1 MNRSLIIEDISSA
14 NGEAS
19 LVRKAYDESS
29 WEEYAKCSHAF
40 FPGCQLTAS
49 DPDSVMAAYQE
60 LLYIH
65 PDTALFMQCCGF
77 AAEKAGDAGMAADI
91 VSSIR
96 DKWLALGS
104 PTVITACTSCR
115 SWFAEK
121 LPEIPVT
128 TLYDH
133 FIKHDIPCSEEELD
147 AIKSLGEDTDN
158 IIENIFTDVV
168 DEASENIIAINF
180 QKELNAGTLEER
192 KENRLALKEQLL
204 EFFWNE

>member
-1 MNRSLIIEDISSA
+1 MNVSLILKDISSA
-14 NGEAS
+14 NSEAS

-40 FPGCQLTAS
+40 FPGCQLTAA

-60 LLYIH
+60 LLYVH

-77 AAEKAGDAGMAADI
+77 AAEKAGDAGMTADI
-91 VSSIR
+91 ISDIR
-96 DKWLALGS
+96 KKWLQLGK
-104 PTVITACTSCR
+104 PVIITACTSCR

-121 LPEIPVT
+121 LPEIPAA

-133 FIKHDIPCSEEELD
+133 FIKYDIPCSDEELD
-147 AIKSLGEDTDN
+147 AIKTLGEDTEY

-168 DEASENIIAINF
+168 DETSENTIAINF

-192 KENRLALKEQLL
+192 RENRLSLKEQLL